1 MWQEMP
7 KTAREAEE
15 ALGRVLDLSDPYDCG
30 EAAVFL
36 MAKYQGKY
44 GDNIKA
50 LIAYSMGEAG
60 AQERFKEGNPR
71 SMYAVSV
78 LEKAEGYGRR
88 PYREGRADG

>member
-1 MWQEMP
+1 
-7 KTAREAEE
+7 
-15 ALGRVLDLSDPYDCG
+15 
-30 EAAVFL
+30 
-36 MAKYQGKY
+36 
-44 GDNIKA
+44 
-50 LIAYSMGEAG
+50 MGEAG